1 MSCLCQTSSW
11 VVAVPAVEL
20 KVRNVVM
27 GLGNRLSPLVSKR
40 VPVCARRGAGA
51 TGDGGREQRRGAT
64 RGGAEAQSAEMQQLS
79 PPSLG
84 MFNSEKVKR
93 DRLLAS
99 GQMA

>member
-1 MSCLCQTSSW
+1 M
-11 VVAVPAVEL
+11 VAVPAVEL

-27 GLGNRLSPLVSKR
+27 GLGNRLCPLVSKR

-51 TGDGGREQRRGAT
+51 MGEGGREQRRGAT
-64 RGGAEAQSAEMQQLS
+64 RGGVEAQNAEMQQWS
-79 PPSLG
+79 SPSLG

-99 GQMA
+99 RQMA